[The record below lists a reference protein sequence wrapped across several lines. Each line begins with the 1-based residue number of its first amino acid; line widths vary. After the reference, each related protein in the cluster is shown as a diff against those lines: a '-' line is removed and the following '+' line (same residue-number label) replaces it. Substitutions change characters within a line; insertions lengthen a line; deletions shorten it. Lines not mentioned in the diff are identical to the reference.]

1 MKFLSI
7 ELEHVFAY
15 DRKATVDLSGTTE
28 DQNIVLIWGR
38 NGMGKTS
45 FLNAL
50 KLLFTGVEHPSS
62 RLIGLRPHP
71 LPPRQYVVGDG
82 AGWSGLINQPAR
94 RRAES
99 EGRPVVARVKA
110 IWESDGLTVTAE
122 RQWKY
127 DGVTF
132 TESLLVFDGRD
143 RLAMD
148 AAEAR
153 LEDFLPKD
161 FVGFFFFDGEDIK
174 SLAENAERKQIDF
187 DKLLRIA
194 FLAEATAELKKQVT
208 ERQRAISRTG
218 IFERLN
224 TLEVELTKTTGEAE
238 VARHRLEQIEDH
250 LLNDTVELRQLTT
263 RRENLSSGASEAQRE
278 ALDTRRL
285 ALRDQLDG
293 TSAAV
298 ATDLPPDVPML
309 ANLGLVHRAL
319 EVVEARLAAAGAAE
333 VVLVRRVRAD
343 LPKWIAEAPVD
354 LDPAQIAVLSEA
366 IGDRLDGLVAS
377 SSENGLFSTLE
388 LGRADRLRASLLRW
402 ATLGPDRRGLQAAK
416 LTEAHRLRVELQQV
430 NDALMEIEVGSQA
443 NLETYKKVVA
453 EIAKLEDRIAEHNQG
468 KGVLQGKLT
477 ELAGEERELKEQ
489 QKHLQERRDEE
500 AEENR
505 GLRFYNTVV
514 RALNE
519 VTEGL
524 RREMR
529 GKIEALINNRLQ
541 LLLTDHP
548 LIDRVTLDESYTMF
562 FLDGAG
568 RPIGRASLSSGM
580 KQLAATALLWAMK
593 DSADYDMPVVIDTPL
608 ARIDRMNQTNLLR
621 SYYPKLSHQ
630 VIVLPTDAE
639 IDQTKLEMLRPYIW
653 KEFTLKNQDTG
664 ESAEILEESLVGG
677 LDGRPHPF
685 GQR

>member
-7 ELEHVFAY
+7 ELEHVFTY

-28 DQNIVLIWGR
+28 EQNIVLIWGR

-62 RLIGLRPHP
+62 RTIGFPPRA

-82 AGWSGLINQPAR
+82 AGWDGLINKPAR

-99 EGRPVVARVKA
+99 EGRPVVAFVKA
-110 IWESDGLTVTAE
+110 TWESDGLTVTAE
-122 RQWKY
+122 RQWKF
-127 DGVTF
+127 DGATF
-132 TESLLVFDGRD
+132 AESILVFDGKD
-143 RLAMD
+143 RLVKE

-161 FVGFFFFDGEDIK
+161 FVEFFFFDGEDIK
-174 SLAENAERKQIDF
+174 SMAENAERKQIDF
-187 DKLLRIA
+187 DKLLRIT
-194 FLAEATAELKKQVT
+194 FLNEATAELKKQIT
-208 ERQRAISRTG
+208 ERQRTMTRTG
-218 IFERLN
+218 IFASLN
-224 TLEVELTKTTGEAE
+224 TVEVELTKTTGEAE
-238 VARHRLEQIEDH
+238 AARHQLEQIDDH
-250 LLNDTVELRQLTT
+250 LLNDTVELRRLTT

-278 ALDTRRL
+278 TLDTRRL
-285 ALRDQLDG
+285 ALRDQLDE
-293 TSAAV
+293 TSAAI
-298 ATDLPPDVPML
+298 ATALPPDVPML
-309 ANLGLVHRAL
+309 ANLGLVRRAL
-319 EVVEARLAAAGAAE
+319 EAVEARLAAAGAAE
-333 VVLVRRVRAD
+333 VVLVRRVRAG

-366 IGDRLDGLVAS
+366 IGERLDGLVAS
-377 SSENGLFSTLE
+377 DSDNGLFSTIE
-388 LGRADRLRASLLRW
+388 LGRADRLRTSLLRW
-402 ATLGPDRRGLQAAK
+402 ATMGPDRRGIQAGK

-430 NDALMEIEVGSQA
+430 EDALMEIEVGSQA
-443 NLETYKKVVA
+443 NLETYKQVVA
-453 EIAKLEDRIAEHNQG
+453 EIAKFEDRIAEQNQR
-468 KGVLQGKLT
+468 KGVLQSKLT
-477 ELAGEERELKEQ
+477 ELAAEERKLKEE
-489 QKHLQERRDEE
+489 QKRLQKRRDEE
-500 AEENR
+500 ADEHR
-505 GLRFYNTVV
+505 VLRFYNAVV
-514 RALNE
+514 RTLNE

-524 RREMR
+524 RRGMR
-529 GKIEALINNRLQ
+529 GKIEGLINNRLQ

-548 LIDRVTLDESYTMF
+548 LIDKITLDESYTMY

-568 RPIGRASLSSGM
+568 RPIGRSSLSSGM

-593 DSADYDMPVVIDTPL
+593 DSAGYDMPVVIDTPL
-608 ARIDRMNQTNLLR
+608 GRIDRSNQTNLLR

-653 KEFTLKNQDTG
+653 KEFTVKNQDTG
-664 ESAEILEESLVGG
+664 ESAEIVEESLVGG
-677 LDGRPHPF
+677 LDGRPHPL

>member
-218 IFERLN
+218 IFERLH
-224 TLEVELTKTTGEAE
+224 TVEVELTKTTGEAE

-343 LPKWIAEAPVD
+343 LPKWIEEAPVD
-354 LDPAQIAVLSEA
+354 LDPARIAVLSEA
-366 IGDRLDGLVAS
+366 IGERLDGLVAS

-402 ATLGPDRRGLQAAK
+402 ATLGPDRRALQAAK

-430 NDALMEIEVGSQA
+430 EDALMAIEVGSQA

-453 EIAKLEDRIAEHNQG
+453 EIAKLEDQIAEHNQG

-514 RALNE
+514 RTLNE

-608 ARIDRMNQTNLLR
+608 ARIDRINQTNLLR

-664 ESAEILEESLVGG
+664 ESAEIVEESLVGG
-677 LDGRPHPF
+677 LDGRPHPL

>member
-1 MKFLSI
+1 
-7 ELEHVFAY
+7 
-15 DRKATVDLSGTTE
+15 
-28 DQNIVLIWGR
+28 
-38 NGMGKTS
+38 MGKTS

-263 RRENLSSGASEAQRE
+263 RQENLSSGASEAQRE